1 MIITELRKANIWR
14 CYQLHRLGNTS
25 RHTLDQSTKVS
36 VFPDD
41 ILDAYTLCEGV
52 QSVPDGDVIMLLKYQ
67 KDMMELLPKSAK
79 WIAETEYALN
89 KKKSEI
95 ANAEE
100 NLDLQ
105 WNQLKLKIE
114 GQCADELKLVKL

>member
-1 MIITELRKANIWR
+1 M
-14 CYQLHRLGNTS
+14 S
-25 RHTLDQSTKVS
+25 
-36 VFPDD
+36 PDD

-114 GQCADELKLVKL
+114 GQCADELKLVKLCDRLNATVTHLLDSLKIRIPAERRLQEMR